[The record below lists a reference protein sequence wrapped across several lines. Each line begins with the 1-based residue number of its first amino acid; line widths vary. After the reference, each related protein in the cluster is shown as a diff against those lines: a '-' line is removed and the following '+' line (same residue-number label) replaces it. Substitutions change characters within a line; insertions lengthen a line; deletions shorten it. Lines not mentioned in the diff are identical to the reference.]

1 MCYTFY
7 RIRQLSAIL
16 IKQGGIIMKIEFLCK
31 NYNASDKLKD
41 IITRKVDKLD
51 KFFDDDTKAR
61 ILLKKSKD
69 VETLEITISVTG
81 GIVRAEVA
89 GGNMYENID
98 LAIPKLEKQIIRHH
112 DKIKSKKFKI
122 KELDFALPIVEET
135 VKEPEKKVVRSKSYV
150 LVPMTVE
157 DAIEE
162 MELVGH
168 DFYVFANKSTG
179 NVNVLYARNDGD
191 YGLIEAVR

>member
-1 MCYTFY
+1 M
-7 RIRQLSAIL
+7 R
-16 IKQGGIIMKIEFLCK
+16 IEFLCR
-31 NYNASDKLKD
+31 NYEASDKLKD
-41 IITRKVDKLD
+41 VITRKVDKLD
-51 KFFDDDTKAR
+51 KFFEDDTKAK
-61 ILLKKSKD
+61 IVLKKSKD
-69 VETLEITISVTG
+69 LETLEITVAVQG
-81 GIVRAEVA
+81 GLVRAEVA

-122 KELDFALPIVEET
+122 KDVAFVEPE
-135 VKEPEKKVVRSKSYV
+135 VAAEPEKKVVREKSYV

-162 MELVGH
+162 LELVGH

-191 YGLIEAVR
+191 YGLIEAVK

>member
-1 MCYTFY
+1 M
-7 RIRQLSAIL
+7 
-16 IKQGGIIMKIEFLCK
+16 QGGKIMKIEFLCK

-51 KFFDDDTKAR
+51 KFFEEDTKAR
-61 ILLKKSKD
+61 VLLKKSKD
-69 VETLEITISVTG
+69 VETLEITISVSG

-122 KELDFALPIVEET
+122 KELDYAMPVVEEA

>member
-1 MCYTFY
+1 M
-7 RIRQLSAIL
+7 R
-16 IKQGGIIMKIEFLCK
+16 IEFLCR
-31 NYNASDKLKD
+31 NYEASDKLKD
-41 IITRKVDKLD
+41 VITRKVDKLD
-51 KFFDDDTKAR
+51 KFFEDDTKAK
-61 ILLKKSKD
+61 IVLKKSKD
-69 VETLEITISVTG
+69 LETLEITVAVQG
-81 GIVRAEVA
+81 GLVRAEVA

-122 KELDFALPIVEET
+122 KDVAFAEPEVAA
-135 VKEPEKKVVRSKSYV
+135 EPEKKVVREKSYV

-162 MELVGH
+162 LELVGH

-191 YGLIEAVR
+191 YGLIEAVK

>member
-1 MCYTFY
+1 M
-7 RIRQLSAIL
+7 I
-16 IKQGGIIMKIEFLCK
+16 IEFVCR
-31 NYNASDKLKD
+31 NYEASDKLKD
-41 IITRKVDKLD
+41 VITRKVDKLD
-51 KFFDDDTKAR
+51 KFFEDDTKAK
-61 ILLKKSKD
+61 IVLKKSKD
-69 VETLEITISVTG
+69 LETLEITVGVTG
-81 GIVRAEVA
+81 GFVRAEVV

-98 LAIPKLEKQIIRHH
+98 LAIPKIEKQIIRHH
-112 DKIKSKKFKI
+112 EKIKSKKI
-122 KELDFALPIVEET
+122 KLKEIDFAAPIVEET
-135 VKEPEKKVVRSKSYV
+135 QKEPQKKVVRSKSYM

-179 NVNVLYARNDGD
+179 NINVLYTRHDGD

>member
-1 MCYTFY
+1 
-7 RIRQLSAIL
+7 
-16 IKQGGIIMKIEFLCK
+16 MKIEFLCK

-41 IITRKVDKLD
+41 IISRKVDKLD
-51 KFFDDDTKAR
+51 KFFDEDEKAKVV
-61 ILLKKSKD
+61 LKKSKD
-69 VETLEITISVTG
+69 IATLEITIAVQG
-81 GIVRAEVA
+81 GIVRAEVI
-89 GGNMYENID
+89 GDNMYDNID
-98 LAIPKLEKQIIRHH
+98 VAIQIIRHH
-112 DKIKSKKFKI
+112 DKMKAKKFKV
-122 KELDFALPIVEET
+122 KDMDALLPLLDTAVEE
-135 VKEPEKKVVRSKSYV
+135 EPAKKVVRSKSYN

-168 DFYVFANKSTG
+168 DFYVFANKATG